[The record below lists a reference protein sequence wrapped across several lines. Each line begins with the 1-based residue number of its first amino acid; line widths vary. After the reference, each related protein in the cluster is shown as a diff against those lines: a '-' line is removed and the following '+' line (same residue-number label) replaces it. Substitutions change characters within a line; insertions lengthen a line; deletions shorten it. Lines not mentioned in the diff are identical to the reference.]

1 MSDLSGRA
9 KQLIKTL
16 FGGNETENMIA
27 AGVAR
32 TIIADITRLYFEN
45 RAALGKGILVFNPT
59 DPEKSK
65 YLTVTD
71 LESGLAVAQEMCHEE
86 ASEMFQKI
94 IKFIEKE
101 SEADLALVALID
113 GGGVALH
120 ILDAKEANTRIDE
133 FKNGLIY

>member
-32 TIIADITRLYFEN
+32 TIIADITRLFFEN

-59 DPEKSK
+59 DPEKST

-71 LESGLAVAQEMCHEE
+71 LESDLAVAQEMCHEE

>member
-16 FGGNETENMIA
+16 FGGNATENMIA

-32 TIIADITRLYFEN
+32 TIIADITRLFFEN
-45 RAALGKGILVFNPT
+45 QNALGRGILIFNPT
-59 DPEKSK
+59 DPEKSR
-65 YLTVTD
+65 YLTIVD
-71 LESGLAVAQEMCHEE
+71 LESDLAVAQEMCHEE
-86 ASEMFQKI
+86 ASAMFEKI

-101 SEADLALVALID
+101 SEGDLALVALIE
-113 GGGVALH
+113 GSGVALH
-120 ILDAKEANTRIDE
+120 ILDPKEANTRIDE